1 MRKSRSGGEDTSDS
15 ALKLWQAKR
24 AQIEK
29 EMKESEKEEPDEVIP
44 GKVKKPKIETEEH
57 EATKLNRSPT
67 KVLLLTNFA
76 TASEGEEEIQENAEK
91 LVESFGKVQQCKIL
105 KVPDVP
111 DEDAVRVFL
120 LFESVQVS
128 SKAYAALRGQA
139 RPWLC
144 VKYNLLALYVLIYFK
159 SLCLLKQVEV
169 LDGRALRAR
178 FYDEHRFNEGDLQ
191 KLSSKGKT

>member
-1 MRKSRSGGEDTSDS
+1 MISYVVQADEGHVRTSFVDALKNWRANLRKSRSGGEDTSDS

-128 SKAYAALRGQA
+128 SKAYAALRGQ
-139 RPWLC
+139 
-144 VKYNLLALYVLIYFK
+144 
-159 SLCLLKQVEV
+159 V